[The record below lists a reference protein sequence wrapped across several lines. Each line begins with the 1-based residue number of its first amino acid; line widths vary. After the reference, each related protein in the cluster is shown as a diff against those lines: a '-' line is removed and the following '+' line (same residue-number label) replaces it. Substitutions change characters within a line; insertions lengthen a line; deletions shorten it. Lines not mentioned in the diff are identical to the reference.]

1 MRLEEIAQ
9 LVVGDIRDQQAN
21 GATIT
26 VIDIHTAAR
35 GKTCGLATPNQKPV
49 TGFVWRFS
57 HITFAVAR
65 RDTQHLS

>member
-26 VIDIHTAAR
+26 VIDIHN
-35 GKTCGLATPNQKPV
+35 GATM
-49 TGFVWRFS
+49 
-57 HITFAVAR
+57 H
-65 RDTQHLS
+65 